1 MLVYYENNIPFLY
14 KRNLKYEEGL
24 LRWLV
29 EQRNAASVEEVT
41 DEMLAEVL
49 EENEFVAVVFL
60 GLCREECK
68 LIFLLENQLS
78 DPLKQNPTTDE
89 P

>member
-68 LIFLLENQLS
+68 LIFLL
-78 DPLKQNPTTDE
+78 
-89 P
+89 

>member
-1 MLVYYENNIPFLY
+1 MATQMIQNEPSFKESPALVYYENNIPFPY

-41 DEMLAEVL
+41 DEMLQEVL

-60 GLCREECK
+60 GLCR
-68 LIFLLENQLS
+68 
-78 DPLKQNPTTDE
+78 
-89 P
+89 